1 MNHEE
6 IRQQRYS
13 RDDLYQEDEINLID
27 YLSVLYKWKW
37 MIILVTFVCMVA
49 AGALSFMMPKIHE
62 ISMSIEPGVI
72 EIKENGDPIYLD
84 STANIKAKIENRT
97 YNSRILKKLDI
108 DPRETQLNFKV
119 TNPKNTNIIK
129 ISSEWEQNKIAT
141 GTKVLKQLVGELSY
155 DYDKIIQAKKEDIE
169 KQIETKQNEITK
181 IETQRKDLDKQ
192 ILLKLSDIQGNKNQI
207 KLQEAI
213 LKNIRERIT
222 ELIEE
227 VKQIKN
233 NTEGLIQQ
241 KNRVLEDR
249 SSGDDISLLLYFT
262 TVQQNVAYFNQ
273 LNNQLNGLKSKE
285 EKTETEI
292 EKLKKDINDIN
303 TGIERLKIQK
313 IEGLQAKINDINTGI
328 ERLNIKKSYIENIKL
343 ISEPEA
349 SIFPVKPKK
358 KLNVALAGVVGFML
372 AIFMAFFV
380 EYIQKS
386 KEECLIKKHSEKE
399 KGV

>member
-1 MNHEE
+1 
-6 IRQQRYS
+6 
-13 RDDLYQEDEINLID
+13 
-27 YLSVLYKWKW
+27 
-37 MIILVTFVCMVA
+37 MVA
-49 AGALSFMMPKIHE
+49 AGVFSFMMPEIHE

-72 EIKENGDPIYLD
+72 EIREKGGPVYLD
-84 STANIKAKIENRT
+84 SPANIKAKLET
-97 YNSRILKKLDI
+97 GSYNSRILKRLNI
-108 DPRETQLNFKV
+108 DPKKTQLRFKV
-119 TNPKNTNIIK
+119 TNPKNTNIVT
-129 ISSEWEQNKIAT
+129 ISSECEQDKIAT
-141 GTKVLKQLVGELSY
+141 GTKVLEQLVGELSY

-169 KQIETKQNEITK
+169 KQIETKRNEITK
-181 IETQRKDLDKQ
+181 IETQRKDMDKQ

-241 KNRVLEDR
+241 KNRALEDR

-262 TVQQNVAYFNQ
+262 TIQQNVACFNQ
-273 LNNQLNGLKSKE
+273 LNNQLNNLRSKE
-285 EKTETEI
+285 DKIGTEI
-292 EKLKKDINDIN
+292 EKFKKDISDIN

-313 IEGLQAKINDINTGI
+313 TEGLQAKVGDINTEI
-328 ERLNIKKSYIENIKL
+328 ERLKIQKSYIENIKL

-358 KLNVALAGVVGFML
+358 KLNVALAGVVSFML
-372 AIFMAFFV
+372 AVFIAFFV

-386 KEECLIKKHSEKE
+386 KEEGLIKKHGKKE
-399 KGV
+399 KGI